1 MINNRIQKKEKEIEL
16 KDKFINYFL
25 DNPEIDIGKEL
36 EEDDGEF
43 EVIGENEDIMKAGR
57 SSVQK
62 KN

>member
-57 SSVQK
+57 SSV
-62 KN
+62 